1 MDFGTILDVVIVIL
15 LAYALIKKILG
26 WMNLKQYEKEG
37 AVVFRH
43 QSKKLMITQY
53 ASLALSVIFTMLY
66 INGILQGT
74 TEFSMAFTSF
84 ILFFFYFGFLPTSS
98 GYWALTKKGVYLYL
112 YDRYIKWPELIT
124 IGFEQKKAAKPESPY
139 FMSLFVK
146 KNKGEL
152 FKQTNYRCLVPA
164 DDKQTVEDFI
174 NGERKK
180 VDRIKL
186 RRKSKPYYEEL
197 KKGKRDN

>member
-1 MDFGTILDVVIVIL
+1 MDFGTILDIVIVIL
-15 LAYALIKKILG
+15 LAYALIKKVLG

-43 QSKKLMITQY
+43 QSKKLMVTQY
-53 ASLALSVIFTMLY
+53 VSLALSVVFTVLY

-74 TEFSMAFTSF
+74 TEFTMAFTSF

-124 IGFEQKKAAKPESPY
+124 IGFEQKKTAQPDSPY
-139 FMSLFVK
+139 FMSLIVK

-164 DDKQTVEDFI
+164 EDKKTVEDFV

-197 KKGKRDN
+197 KKGKRNN